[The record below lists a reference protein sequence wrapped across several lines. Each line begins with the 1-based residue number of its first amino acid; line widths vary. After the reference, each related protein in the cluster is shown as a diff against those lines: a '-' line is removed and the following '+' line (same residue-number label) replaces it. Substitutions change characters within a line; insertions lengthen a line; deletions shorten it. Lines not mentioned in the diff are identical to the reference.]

1 MVSLPAI
8 GAGLGLVVVAAAF
21 LRLADSNETDAIHLR
36 VLEYGFAFALLLAG
50 FGLIVIEMLT

>member
-1 MVSLPAI
+1 MVSLA
-8 GAGLGLVVVAAAF
+8 AVAVGLGMVVVAAAF
-21 LRLADSNETDAIHLR
+21 LRLADSNESDAIHLR